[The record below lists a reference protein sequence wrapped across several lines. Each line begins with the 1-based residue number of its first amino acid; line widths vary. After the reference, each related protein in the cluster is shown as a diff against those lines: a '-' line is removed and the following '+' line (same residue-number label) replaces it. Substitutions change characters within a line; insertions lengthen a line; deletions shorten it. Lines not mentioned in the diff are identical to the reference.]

1 MAQAATRTR
10 HNRTITV
17 DFRDAQFIGVCSSVA
32 MCSKEE
38 GRGKGSGE
46 KASKAMAEEQRALH
60 NIGEAAYTVNGLQRG
75 Q

>member
-1 MAQAATRTR
+1 
-10 HNRTITV
+10 
-17 DFRDAQFIGVCSSVA
+17 